1 VAQNVIKRMLKTQT
15 DPNSTAMR
23 EIMQE
28 LAERVLRDAPTPN
41 DNSVGERKTF
51 DREATKPITRE

>member
-41 DNSVGERKTF
+41 DNSVGK
-51 DREATKPITRE
+51 AAKAKPESE